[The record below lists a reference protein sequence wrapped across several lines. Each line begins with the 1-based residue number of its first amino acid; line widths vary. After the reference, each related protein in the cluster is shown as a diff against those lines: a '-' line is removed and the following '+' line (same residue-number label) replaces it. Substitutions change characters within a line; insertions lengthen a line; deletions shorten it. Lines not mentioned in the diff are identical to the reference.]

1 MKKLCLL
8 ISMGLGLCNSY
19 GQSPLTPAQQDK
31 LALLRRLSEVQQNSR
46 AADPEESYRYK
57 GLFPRGSADTLPVVN
72 EVLSAN
78 KPEQSL
84 SLQQYLRT
92 IELYSQGSLMRTLE
106 IRPYAFTAL
115 PASPEGN
122 PRYRMD
128 VYKVLSVLGNQYGAE
143 YRDTL
148 DMQYRWEYRA
158 DSRDTAW
165 KITSIGLNQ
174 YPGKFLRLELSPRL
188 QAAGAFSGQVEL
200 NGHSHTLHDGYLLLG
215 NVPANFHYQIEPA
228 SDYYLGKTHLHGD
241 SSDLG
246 AYGQYRGNPVRL
258 DFRPRRWYLR
268 GFYQSGSLDEDFAV
282 ATNQSDQQ
290 AQGRVESSRSGL
302 AIGLDW
308 QRWDN
313 WYSFVELS
321 LAFRQMEA
329 RNQLAEYRNVDEDVN
344 DDGGDDY
351 KRNVVVQNY
360 SETISLEGLSAG
372 LNVGLGWRIANSWEL
387 QLPVG
392 LQYHLLQSSDYRA
405 QAISSFF
412 GEYSEYGVT
421 LYNVSELGFASDQ
434 ETENNQGTL
443 NNPSFLSFQ
452 AGLQLR
458 YRLSKRWHLY
468 AGGRMELM
476 PELKAAENGE
486 KLDEFDQELQSL
498 YNLRDSWDWQMLG
511 WQAGLQFYF

>member
-1 MKKLCLL
+1 MA
-8 ISMGLGLCNSY
+8 GLGL
-19 GQSPLTPAQQDK
+19 GQSYAQKALTPAQQDK

-46 AADPEESYRYK
+46 AADPEERYRYK
-57 GLFPRGSADTLPVVN
+57 KLFPRGSADTLPVVN

-78 KPEQSL
+78 KPEQGL

-106 IRPYAFTAL
+106 MRPYSLTAL

-128 VYKVLSVLGNQYGAE
+128 VYKVLSVLGNQYSAE

-148 DMQYRWEYRA
+148 DMQYRWEYMRGP
-158 DSRDTAW
+158 RDTAW

-174 YPGKFLRLELSPRL
+174 YPGKFLRLELSPRM
-188 QAAGAFSGQVEL
+188 QTTGAFSSQIHL
-200 NGHSHTLHDGYLLLG
+200 NGQKYTLHDGYLLLG
-215 NVPANFHYQIEPA
+215 NVPGNFRYEIEPA
-228 SDYYLGKTHLHGD
+228 SDYFLGKTHLYGD

-282 ATNQSDQQ
+282 ATNENNQQ
-290 AQGRVESSRSGL
+290 ARGRVESNRAGL
-302 AIGLDW
+302 AVGLDW
-308 QRWDN
+308 QRWGN

-329 RNQLAEYRNVDEDVN
+329 RNQLSEYRNEVATEDSA
-344 DDGGDDY
+344 DDSY
-351 KRNVVVQNY
+351 NRNVVVRNY
-360 SETISLEGLSAG
+360 SETITMKSLSAG
-372 LNVGLGWRIANSWEL
+372 LNVGLGWRLANSWEL

-405 QAISSFF
+405 QAVSSFF
-412 GEYSEYGVT
+412 GEYSQYGVT
-421 LYNVSELGFASDQ
+421 LYNIEELRFASDQ
-434 ETENNQGTL
+434 ETENNSGTL
-443 NNPSFLSFQ
+443 DNPSFFSFQ

-468 AGGRMELM
+468 AGGRMEWV
-476 PELKAAENGE
+476 PELKAAESGE

-498 YNLRDSWDWQMLG
+498 YNLRDRWDWQMLD